1 MKTTL
6 LIEDAVFRRVKERA
20 AAMDT
25 TMSDLV
31 TQSLR
36 FYLDSLGSRAQGAQ
50 PFSMPVFKGRRK
62 AASSVSPARLAELR
76 DDGP

>member
-36 FYLDSLGSRAQGAQ
+36 LYLDYLGSRAPGTQ
-50 PFSMPVFKGRRK
+50 PFSMPVFKGRR
-62 AASSVSPARLAELR
+62 
-76 DDGP
+76 